1 MVIAILSFIFSCVSL
16 FAFWWL
22 SIPGIILGII
32 AITKAE
38 DEDYNI
44 QRAFGIAGTVVGA
57 VALIVLIVAV
67 SFAGISASTI

>member
-1 MVIAILSFIFSCVSL
+1 MVIAILSLIFSCVSL

-22 SIPGIILGII
+22 SIPGVILGII
-32 AITKAE
+32 SIAKAE
-38 DEDYNI
+38 DNNA

-67 SFAGISASTI
+67 SFAGISAYTI

>member
-1 MVIAILSFIFSCVSL
+1 MVTAILSFIFSSVYL

-22 SIPGIILGII
+22 SIPGVILGIVSI
-32 AITKAE
+32 AKAE
-38 DEDYNI
+38 NNNA

>member
-1 MVIAILSFIFSCVSL
+1 MVTAILSFIFSCVSL

-22 SIPGIILGII
+22 SIPGVILGIVSI
-32 AITKAE
+32 AKAE
-38 DEDYNI
+38 NNNA

>member
-1 MVIAILSFIFSCVSL
+1 MVTAILSFIFSCVSL

-22 SIPGIILGII
+22 SIPGVILGII
-32 AITKAE
+32 SIAKAE
-38 DEDYNI
+38 DNNA

-57 VALIVLIVAV
+57 VALIVLVVAV

>member
-16 FAFWWL
+16 FAFWSL
-22 SIPGIILGII
+22 SIPGVILGII
-32 AITKAE
+32 SIAKAE
-38 DEDYNI
+38 DNNA

>member
-22 SIPGIILGII
+22 SIPGVILGII
-32 AITKAE
+32 SIAKAE
-38 DEDYNI
+38 GNNA

-67 SFAGISASTI
+67 SFAGISGSTI

>member
-1 MVIAILSFIFSCVSL
+1 MVTAVLSFIFSCVSL

-22 SIPGIILGII
+22 SIPGVILGIVSI
-32 AITKAE
+32 AKAE
-38 DEDYNI
+38 DNNA

>member
-1 MVIAILSFIFSCVSL
+1 MVIAILSLIFSCVSL

-22 SIPGIILGII
+22 SIPGVILGII
-32 AITKAE
+32 SIAKAE
-38 DEDYNI
+38 DNNA

-67 SFAGISASTI
+67 SFAGISGSTI

>member
-1 MVIAILSFIFSCVSL
+1 MVIAILSLIFSCVSL

-22 SIPGIILGII
+22 SIPGVLLGII
-32 AITKAE
+32 AIAKAE
-38 DEDYNI
+38 DNNV

>member
-1 MVIAILSFIFSCVSL
+1 MVIAILSLIFSCVSL

-22 SIPGIILGII
+22 SIPGVILGII
-32 AITKAE
+32 SIAKAE
-38 DEDYNI
+38 DNNA

>member
-32 AITKAE
+32 AIAKAE
-38 DEDYNI
+38 DNNA

-67 SFAGISASTI
+67 SFAGISGSTI

>member
-1 MVIAILSFIFSCVSL
+1 MVTAILSLIFSCVSL

-22 SIPGIILGII
+22 SIPGVILGII
-32 AITKAE
+32 SIAKAE
-38 DEDYNI
+38 DNNA

-67 SFAGISASTI
+67 SFAGTSVPTI

>member
-1 MVIAILSFIFSCVSL
+1 MVTAILSFIFSCVSL
-16 FAFWWL
+16 FAFCWL
-22 SIPGIILGII
+22 SIPGVILGIVSI
-32 AITKAE
+32 AKAE
-38 DEDYNI
+38 DNNA

>member
-1 MVIAILSFIFSCVSL
+1 MVTAILSFIFSCVSL

-22 SIPGIILGII
+22 SIPGVILGIVS
-32 AITKAE
+32 ITKAE
-38 DEDYNI
+38 DNNA

-67 SFAGISASTI
+67 SFAGIGASMM

>member
-22 SIPGIILGII
+22 SIPGVILGII
-32 AITKAE
+32 SIAKAE
-38 DEDYNI
+38 DNSV
-44 QRAFGIAGTVVGA
+44 QRAFGIAGTVIGA

-67 SFAGISASTI
+67 SFAGISVSTI

>member
-22 SIPGIILGII
+22 SIPGVLLGII
-32 AITKAE
+32 AIAKAE
-38 DEDYNI
+38 DNNA

>member
-1 MVIAILSFIFSCVSL
+1 MVTAILSFIFSCVSL

-22 SIPGIILGII
+22 SIPGVILGIVSI
-32 AITKAE
+32 AKAE
-38 DEDYNI
+38 DNNA

>member
-1 MVIAILSFIFSCVSL
+1 MVTAILSFIFSCVSL

-22 SIPGIILGII
+22 SIPGVLLGII
-32 AITKAE
+32 AIAKAE
-38 DEDYNI
+38 DNNA

>member
-16 FAFWWL
+16 FVFWWL
-22 SIPGIILGII
+22 SIPGVILGIVSI
-32 AITKAE
+32 AKAE
-38 DEDYNI
+38 DNNA

-67 SFAGISASTI
+67 SFAGISGSTI

>member
-1 MVIAILSFIFSCVSL
+1 MVTAILSFIFSCVSL

-22 SIPGIILGII
+22 SIPGVILGIVS
-32 AITKAE
+32 ITKAE
-38 DEDYNI
+38 DNNA

>member
-1 MVIAILSFIFSCVSL
+1 MVIAILSLIFSCVSL

-22 SIPGIILGII
+22 SIPGVILGIVSI
-32 AITKAE
+32 AKAE
-38 DEDYNI
+38 DNNA

>member
-22 SIPGIILGII
+22 SIPGVILGII

-38 DEDYNI
+38 DNNA

>member
-1 MVIAILSFIFSCVSL
+1 MVIAILSLIFSCVSL

-22 SIPGIILGII
+22 SIPGVILGIVSI
-32 AITKAE
+32 AKAE
-38 DEDYNI
+38 DNNA

-67 SFAGISASTI
+67 SFAGIGASTI

>member
-38 DEDYNI
+38 DNNV

>member
-32 AITKAE
+32 SITKAE
-38 DEDYNI
+38 DNNA

>member
-1 MVIAILSFIFSCVSL
+1 MVIAILSFIFYCVSL
-16 FAFWWL
+16 FAVWWL
-22 SIPGIILGII
+22 SIPGVILGIVSI
-32 AITKAE
+32 AKAE
-38 DEDYNI
+38 DNNA

>member
-1 MVIAILSFIFSCVSL
+1 MVTAILSCIFSCVSL

-22 SIPGIILGII
+22 SIPGVILGIVSI
-32 AITKAE
+32 AKAE
-38 DEDYNI
+38 DNNA

>member
-1 MVIAILSFIFSCVSL
+1 MVTAILSFIFSCVSL

-22 SIPGIILGII
+22 SIPGVILGII
-32 AITKAE
+32 SIAKAE
-38 DEDYNI
+38 DNNA

>member
-1 MVIAILSFIFSCVSL
+1 MVTAILSLIFSCVSL

-22 SIPGIILGII
+22 SIPGVILGII
-32 AITKAE
+32 SIAKAE
-38 DEDYNI
+38 DNNA

-67 SFAGISASTI
+67 SFAGISGSTI